1 METDTIIGI
10 ENEKINKLDE
20 IAGSIEGV
28 KNYKDILKLLAK
40 GTFYNQVGITD
51 SKGNPKEENTV
62 FPLDILLRW
71 YALSKNKVQMDK
83 LEKQGITK
91 ESIEKIKT
99 ELGPELVEFA
109 DKVVEYLSS
118 PYFETINKIYKLV
131 NNVNLVQIEN
141 YFPTQ
146 SVLKSVSVKLVESG
160 DWHAVLAKMNE
171 GATKLRTNIKGDV
184 LLTATDFTTALE
196 SHLEEME
203 RYKAYAE
210 GSLRLEK
217 IFKFPSVNALLRTLG
232 VMDSLK
238 QSINFAIN
246 PDGGKAAIKS
256 NFWDKLYSQYTGF
269 ALSLKI
275 IQVAKQATSA
285 LWAYEKYNFRG
296 KGKTRIP
303 GLDLTMY
310 MVDTAEVIATFPWQ
324 LAKAYKMDAVFRDRI
339 RKAFEG
345 DVRGLESGS
354 RVAKEPRRTRQ
365 SIWKKLLKFGLG
377 AFTTGG
383 DIAGVMGY
391 MATYN
396 RNIRNE
402 MSPEEALLRFQE
414 FNETQQSRMNLD
426 KTPLQ
431 MSSNYL
437 TRGYIQFGS
446 TLLLAMNKVMQATT
460 NIQRALRKFSKT
472 KKAKDLPKQEDL
484 RALFL
489 ALGATNVAFVAMSN
503 AFKYLQGD
511 DDDREEVRQRL
522 FDAMVGLN
530 LLYQIP
536 ILGSFAEDGVNSLR
550 GVYRPTDS
558 VVNPLS
564 AVFRKWKKLQK
575 KAEKTGNASDIKTAE
590 NTLRI
595 MFELRSGTQL
605 DFFEGI
611 YEALDG
617 DFDAEAMY
625 KVLGVSPSYQ
635 PDSAGDAPDR
645 IPTVLYQ
652 RKLDKKER
660 EKKMNEANPAW
671 VLKQKRLKKQRER
684 KKDKNFKN

>member
-1 METDTIIGI
+1 
-10 ENEKINKLDE
+10 
-20 IAGSIEGV
+20 
-28 KNYKDILKLLAK
+28 
-40 GTFYNQVGITD
+40 
-51 SKGNPKEENTV
+51 
-62 FPLDILLRW
+62 
-71 YALSKNKVQMDK
+71 
-83 LEKQGITK
+83 
-91 ESIEKIKT
+91 
-99 ELGPELVEFA
+99 
-109 DKVVEYLSS
+109 
-118 PYFETINKIYKLV
+118 
-131 NNVNLVQIEN
+131 
-141 YFPTQ
+141 
-146 SVLKSVSVKLVESG
+146 
-160 DWHAVLAKMNE
+160 
-171 GATKLRTNIKGDV
+171 
-184 LLTATDFTTALE
+184 
-196 SHLEEME
+196 
-203 RYKAYAE
+203 
-210 GSLRLEK
+210 
-217 IFKFPSVNALLRTLG
+217 
-232 VMDSLK
+232 
-238 QSINFAIN
+238 
-246 PDGGKAAIKS
+246 
-256 NFWDKLYSQYTGF
+256 
-269 ALSLKI
+269 
-275 IQVAKQATSA
+275 
-285 LWAYEKYNFRG
+285 
-296 KGKTRIP
+296 
-303 GLDLTMY
+303 
-310 MVDTAEVIATFPWQ
+310 MVDTAEVIAAFPWQ
-324 LAKAYKMDAVFRDRI
+324 LAKAYKLDAVFRDRI

-377 AFTTGG
+377 VFTTAG

-396 RNIRNE
+396 RNIRNG

-431 MSSNYL
+431 MSSSYL
-437 TRGYIQFGS
+437 TRGFIQFGS

-536 ILGSFAEDGVNSLR
+536 ILGSFAEDGVNELR

-558 VVNPLS
+558 VVNPLTS
-564 AVFRKWKKLQK
+564 VFRKWKKLQK

-625 KVLGVSPSYQ
+625 KILGVSPSYQ